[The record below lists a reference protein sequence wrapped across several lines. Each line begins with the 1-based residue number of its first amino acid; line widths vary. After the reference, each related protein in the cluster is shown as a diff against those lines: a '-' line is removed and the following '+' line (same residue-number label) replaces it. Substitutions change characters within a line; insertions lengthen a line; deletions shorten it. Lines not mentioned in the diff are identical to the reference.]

1 METVSVVISTFNRF
15 NFLLKAIESAK
26 SQTYKN
32 IEIIVVNDGSTQK
45 EYYEHKWEDDDKV
58 KIVHLEKNTKELFG
72 FPCPG
77 YVRNKGIENSTGK
90 YVAFCDDDDMW
101 FPSKIQLQLDAMK
114 ASGCRMSCTEGLYGY
129 GLRDPSRTYKKF
141 NTEHH
146 YAEIRYIYKQKG
158 SDLLDN
164 GFPDIF
170 TLEFVKVHNVVIT
183 SSVLMERELL
193 SSINMF
199 KNVRIGQEDY
209 DCWLRA
215 LEHTNSAYV
224 KEVCFYYGGN

>member
-141 NTEHH
+141 NTEH
-146 YAEIRYIYKQKG
+146 Q
-158 SDLLDN
+158 
-164 GFPDIF
+164 
-170 TLEFVKVHNVVIT
+170 
-183 SSVLMERELL
+183 
-193 SSINMF
+193 
-199 KNVRIGQEDY
+199 IG
-209 DCWLRA
+209 RA
-215 LEHTNSAYV
+215 HV
-224 KEVCFYYGGN
+224 